1 MKKDNTTLNQKAAL
15 RLSLLKQIPKP
26 IVLETHAGTGQV
38 WKRVYSEIAQGVAF
52 DEKPAKAELLAIQRP
67 TWSVFESNCITS
79 LAAGAGD
86 HLALNLV
93 DVDPYG
99 EPWPVIEAFLS
110 SERPWPERI
119 GFAINDGVRMKLKIT
134 GGWDVESLGP
144 AVRQFGNSAMYGD
157 YLAVARWNLKRLAA
171 VRKYELAHWTGYYCG
186 HGDCMTHYAAVF
198 DRF

>member
-15 RLSLLKQIPKP
+15 RLSLLKQIQKP

-67 TWSVFESNCITS
+67 TWSVFESNCIPS

-86 HLALNLV
+86 HLAVNLI

-99 EPWPVIEAFLS
+99 EPWPVLEAFFK

-171 VRKYELAHWTGYYCG
+171 ERGYELAHWTGYYCG

>member
-1 MKKDNTTLNQKAAL
+1 M
-15 RLSLLKQIPKP
+15 
-26 IVLETHAGTGQV
+26 
-38 WKRVYSEIAQGVAF
+38 AF

-67 TWSVFESNCITS
+67 TWSVFESNCIPA

-86 HLALNLV
+86 HLELNLV

-99 EPWPVIEAFLS
+99 EPWPVIEAFMQ

-157 YLAVARWNLKRLAA
+157 YLAVARWNLKRLVAA
-171 VRKYELAHWTGYYCG
+171 RGYELAHWTGYYCG

-198 DRF
+198 DCFSKPSSSSSPSSSPGPV

>member
-1 MKKDNTTLNQKAAL
+1 
-15 RLSLLKQIPKP
+15 
-26 IVLETHAGTGQV
+26 
-38 WKRVYSEIAQGVAF
+38 VYSEIAQGVAF

-79 LAAGAGD
+79 LAAGAGG
-86 HLALNLV
+86 HLPINLI

-99 EPWPVIEAFLS
+99 EPWPVLEAWFE

-134 GGWDVESLGP
+134 GGWDVETLGP
-144 AVRQFGNSAMYGD
+144 AVRQFGNSAMYGE
-157 YLAVARWNLKRLAA
+157 YLAVARWNLKRLASA
-171 VRKYELAHWTGYYCG
+171 RKYELAHWTGYYCG